1 MAIED
6 LDLEFEDE
14 EEKAKGDALD
24 VDVDLS
30 FSASPESELGAAV
43 NQMRQ
48 KPQPKNKPVPSNQ
61 NKKTSNIANLDQA
74 RQRSAPQA
82 KPISQAQPTPGYSAE
97 MEALRAEVNA
107 LRQKISSVEQQAEIR
122 VAVAEAEKEFLVEY
136 VSNAKVLDHQ
146 ITQMLQRINAKVPQ
160 LKGEV
165 QMIKKHM
172 QDFLHKAIP
181 KQKKKE

>member
-1 MAIED
+1 MVSTQKRKSLTTIKWESWPK
-6 LDLEFEDE
+6 LISPNLLLE
-14 EEKAKGDALD
+14 
-24 VDVDLS
+24 
-30 FSASPESELGAAV
+30 
-43 NQMRQ
+43 
-48 KPQPKNKPVPSNQ
+48 
-61 NKKTSNIANLDQA
+61 
-74 RQRSAPQA
+74 
-82 KPISQAQPTPGYSAE
+82 
-97 MEALRAEVNA
+97 LRAEVNA

-181 KQKKKE
+181 KQKKKEWLGAGEFSRKKYSNENTNKPH